1 MGFIIAK
8 AIKPPQT
15 PLNPKQKVIQPHT
28 KTSPA
33 QLMPGKGLAWACPCL
48 ALPALPHG
56 QITKPCGMAIWPGR
70 TLAFTMQLKR
80 WG

>member
-1 MGFIIAK
+1 MGFILTK

-15 PLNPKQKVIQPHT
+15 PQNPNLKVIQPHT

-48 ALPALPHG
+48 GWPCLALPAPWPNY
-56 QITKPCGMAIWPGR
+56 KAMWPGR